1 MRIEVIPQV
10 QIGHVMRLRVGD
22 VINRAIA
29 DANFRQFRFAVAY
42 MRVSGLDRLS
52 VSIDSLVNRGGGL
65 AGAIG
70 VDGEITSIEALQ
82 LLLRLSTKSTIFHT
96 VSGFIYHPKLY
107 VTSGNEQALV
117 VVGSPNLTRDG
128 LFRNVE
134 LATSI
139 HLDFHDAADLA
150 VYRRYE
156 QFLDE
161 LLNTANANVQPLNE
175 PTIKRLRDAGV
186 IKPEA
191 RVPEPGPPVVRSRRA
206 LSTGPI
212 AALFPPMSVPV
223 APPAGNSAI
232 IRAAPR
238 PAARLPLV
246 VPPATIG
253 VANTFVMQLS
263 AFDSSH
269 RTGVPG
275 TAEVLIPHPAV
286 QFFPALAMGGRR
298 YPDALFDV
306 VLNTPTGRER
316 HGYRLWYYEERAIG
330 TRIDEYR
337 LRMDKETI
345 DLSTPGGGDLL
356 VINKLPAGND
366 PQYEVTVLPRIDP
379 TYPAFSAM
387 CTNVAAVD
395 KRWGLR

>member
-10 QIGHVMRLRVGD
+10 QIGNVTRLRVGD
-22 VINRAIA
+22 VINQAIA
-29 DANFRQFRFAVAY
+29 DPSFRQFRFAVAY

-65 AGAIG
+65 AGAVGI
-70 VDGEITSIEALQ
+70 DGEVTSIEALQ
-82 LLLRLSTKSTIFHT
+82 LLLRLSTNSTIFHT

-107 VTSGNEQALV
+107 VIDGGDQALV

-139 HLDFHDAADLA
+139 HLNFHEASDLA

-156 QFLDE
+156 EFLNE
-161 LLNTANANVQPLNE
+161 LLNTRNANVQPLNE
-175 PTIKRLRDAGV
+175 AILRRLIDADL

-191 RVPEPGPPVVRSRRA
+191 RVPEPGPPVRGPRVRAR
-206 LSTGPI
+206 GPI
-212 AALFPPMSVPV
+212 ATLFPPISVPV
-223 APPAGNSAI
+223 APPAGIVPARRPVPG
-232 IRAAPR
+232 RAVR
-238 PAARLPLV
+238 PAVV
-246 VPPATIG
+246 VPPATVG
-253 VANTFVMQLS
+253 TAYTFLMQLS

-269 RTGVPG
+269 RSDVAG

-286 QFFPALAMGGRR
+286 PFFPRLTMGGRT

-316 HGYRLWYYEERAIG
+316 HRYRLWYYEQRAIG

-356 VINKLPAGND
+356 VISKLSESND
-366 PQYEVTVLPRIDP
+366 PRYEVTILPRSDP
-379 TYPAFSAM
+379 TYPGFLAM
-387 CTNVAAVD
+387 CTNVAAAD

>member
-1 MRIEVIPQV
+1 
-10 QIGHVMRLRVGD
+10 MRLRVGD
-22 VINRAIA
+22 VINQAIA
-29 DANFRQFRFAVAY
+29 NADFRQFRFAVAY

-52 VSIDSLVNRGGGL
+52 VSIDNLVNRGGGL
-65 AGAIG
+65 AGAVGI
-70 VDGEITSIEALQ
+70 DGEITSIEALQ
-82 LLLRLSTKSTIFHT
+82 LLLRLSTNSTIFYT

-107 VTSGNEQALV
+107 VISGDEQALV

-139 HLDFHDAADLA
+139 HLNFREAADLA
-150 VYRRYE
+150 VYRRYG

-161 LLNTANANVQPLNE
+161 LLNTANTNVQPLNDT
-175 PTIKRLRDAGV
+175 TIRRLRDAGL

-191 RVPEPGPPVVRSRRA
+191 RVPEPGPPVVRSSRA
-206 LSTGPI
+206 LTGAPV
-212 AALFPPMSVPV
+212 ADLFPPINVPV
-223 APPAGNSAI
+223 APPAGNFPI
-232 IRAAPR
+232 IRAAAR
-238 PAARLPLV
+238 PAARPALI
-246 VPPATIG
+246 VPPVTVG
-253 VANTFVMQLS
+253 VANAFVMQLS

-275 TAEVLIPHPAV
+275 TAEVLIPHPAID
-286 QFFPALAMGGRR
+286 FFPPLAMGGRR

-306 VLNTPTGRER
+306 VLNTPAARER
-316 HGYRLWYYEERAIG
+316 HGYRLWYYEERATG

-356 VINKLPAGND
+356 VINKLPTGSD
-366 PQYEVTVLPRIDP
+366 PEYEVTVLPRTDP

-387 CTNVAAVD
+387 CTNVAAAD